1 MLPKIDVPLYE
12 ITLPLLKKKV
22 KFRPFLVK
30 EEKILLMAAEYD
42 DQDAILLAVKQIIN
56 NCCVSDID
64 IEDLPILDFEYFFMH
79 LRARSVGEVV
89 DLQYKCNN
97 TISGEGEEE
106 KKCNTLVKLSF
117 NVLEIEPEINNI
129 NNKIQLTPN
138 LGVVLKYPNFK
149 NIEDITK
156 TSDLSSTDLV
166 SKTIINSIDFVY
178 DNESVY
184 YAKDTPEEELM
195 EFIDSLTRE
204 QFGKIQEFFD
214 TIPKLKKQIKF
225 TCQKCAYE
233 EELLLEGIQSFFG

>member
-30 EEKILLMAAEYD
+30 EEKILLMAAESD

-64 IEDLPILDFEYFFMH
+64 IEDLPILDFEYLFMH

-89 DLQYKCNN
+89 DLHYKCNN
-97 TISGEGEEE
+97 TISGEGEDE
-106 KKCNTLVKLSF
+106 KKCNALVKLSF
-117 NVLEIEPEINNI
+117 NALEIEPEISDV
-129 NNKIQLTPN
+129 NNKIQLTSN

-149 NIEDITK
+149 NIQDIVEMK
-156 TSDLSSTDLV
+156 NLSPTDLV
-166 SKTIINSIDFVY
+166 SKTIISSIDFVY
-178 DNESVY
+178 DNESMY

-195 EFIDSLTRE
+195 DFIDSLTRE

-225 TCQKCAYE
+225 TCQKCDYE
-233 EELLLEGIQSFFG
+233 EEVLLEGIQSFFG